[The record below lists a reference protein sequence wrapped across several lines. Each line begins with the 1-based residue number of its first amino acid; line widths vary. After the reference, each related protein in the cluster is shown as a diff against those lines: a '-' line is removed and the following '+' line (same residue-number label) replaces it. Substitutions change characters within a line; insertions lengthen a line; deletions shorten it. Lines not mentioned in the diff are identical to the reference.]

1 MSLFGSNEAKLD
13 KKLEALDE
21 ALLYKKSLAALETQ
35 AKENFS
41 GVDNAGLAAIV
52 LHHDLQEQ
60 NDHLKNIEEL
70 LKNKK

>member
-52 LHHDLQEQ
+52 LHHDLQEI
-60 NDHLKNIEEL
+60 KKAIE
-70 LKNKK
+70 NKK

>member
-1 MSLFGSNEAKLD
+1 MGLFGSDESKFD

-21 ALLYKKSLAALETQ
+21 SLLYKKSLAALETQ

-52 LHHDLQEQ
+52 LHHDLQEI
-60 NDHLKNIEEL
+60 KKVIED
-70 LKNKK
+70 KK

>member
-41 GVDNAGLAAIV
+41 GVNNAGLAAIV
-52 LHHDLQEQ
+52 LHHDLQEI
-60 NDHLKNIEEL
+60 KEEL
-70 LKNKK
+70 KKMNQK